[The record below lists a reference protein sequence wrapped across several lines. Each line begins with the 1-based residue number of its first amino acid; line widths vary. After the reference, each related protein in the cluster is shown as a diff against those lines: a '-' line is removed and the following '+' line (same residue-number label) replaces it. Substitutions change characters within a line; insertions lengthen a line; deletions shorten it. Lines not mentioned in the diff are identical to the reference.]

1 MPENPDKVIELCKEV
16 GSLGEERERNIGGNA
31 SLQKEIE
38 DKIRR
43 TCLKILTE
51 LLFSKKKPT
60 SE

>member
-31 SLQKEIE
+31 TLQKEIE
-38 DKIRR
+38 DEIRR
-43 TCLKILTE
+43 TCLEILTE
-51 LLFSKKKPT
+51 LLPSRIKPT